1 MKRNVGKM
9 DAIIRIVTA
18 FIISALFITHTIT
31 NVFAETAIIIGGI
44 LLITGIMNF
53 CPFYAL
59 FRINSCKKN

>member
-18 FIISALFITHTIT
+18 LIISALFITHTIT

-53 CPFYAL
+53 CPLYAL